1 MHEGLTR
8 VLLLGD
14 ETKGQVRRVLDRYLP
29 WLEERSEVVG
39 IVLERHQVIPD
50 VEADLCL
57 VFGGDGSLLS
67 AARRLGKKQIP
78 SLGIN
83 LGKLGFLA
91 EVAPESFKDAVT
103 KAFAGELREE
113 ERLLV
118 EYLPPDGGEPVH
130 LLNDA
135 VMARREITNMIDVSV
150 RVGGHYVTSYA
161 GDGLIMATPVGSTA
175 YSLAAGG
182 PILTPHLHA
191 LVLTPL
197 APHALPVRPL
207 VISSDETVEMT
218 LEGEPD
224 QVVATLTL
232 DGQVHFPI
240 HGGVPLRFRRSEQ
253 HFRLLTLEGED
264 FYRILRRK
272 FGWAGAPRYNPRSS

>member
-1 MHEGLTR
+1 MHQGLPR

-29 WLEERSEVVG
+29 WLEERCQVVG
-39 IVLERHQVIPD
+39 IVLERHQAIPE

-67 AARRLGKKQIP
+67 AARRLGSKQIP
-78 SLGIN
+78 ALGIN

-91 EVAPESFKDAVT
+91 EVAPESFREAVT
-103 KAFAGELREE
+103 KAFAGQLREE
-113 ERLLV
+113 SRLLV
-118 EYLPPDGGEPVH
+118 EYLPTDGGPSVL

-135 VMARREITNMIDVSV
+135 VVARREVNNMIDISV
-150 RVGGHYVTSYA
+150 RVGGDYVTSYA
-161 GDGLIMATPVGSTA
+161 GDGLIMSTPVGSTA

-182 PILTPHLHA
+182 PILTPHLDA
-191 LVLTPL
+191 LVLTAL

-207 VISSDETVEMT
+207 VISSDKEVEMT

-224 QVVATLTL
+224 QVVATLTI

-240 HGGVPLRFRRSEQ
+240 HGGVPLKFRKSEH
-253 HFRLLTLEGED
+253 HFRLLTLQGED
-264 FYRILRRK
+264 FFRILRRK
-272 FGWAGAPRYNPRSS
+272 FGWAGAPRYNPKGS